1 MRCYSKQKNVPEV
14 LRMFGIGD
22 VYTWVAID
30 AETKLVPSWHLGTRD
45 AIAGMEFMKDLASRL
60 ANRVRLTTD

>member
-1 MRCYSKQKNVPEV
+1 
-14 LRMFGIGD
+14 MFGIGD

-60 ANRVRLTTD
+60 ANRLTTD